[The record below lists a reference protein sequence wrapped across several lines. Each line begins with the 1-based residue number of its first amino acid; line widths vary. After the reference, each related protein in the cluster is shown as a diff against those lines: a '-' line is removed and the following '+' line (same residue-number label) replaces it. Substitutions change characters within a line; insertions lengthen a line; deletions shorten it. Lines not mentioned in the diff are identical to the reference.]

1 MKSLISVINK
11 FMDINPK
18 ELVEIIL
25 NYKYTKGIEICIEYG
40 NVIEMK
46 YLDDLVFEMKK
57 NNLVLQIHGNS
68 GLDLATNIEYM
79 KKLEEY
85 ADYLGY
91 PIVVTM
97 HSIYDQ
103 DKEESLKKS
112 IEYLG
117 ELVKNIDND
126 KIIISVENL
135 NDSKNLDRLEKEY
148 ITPMIL
154 NDEKL
159 YFTYDIGHE
168 LADYGNTTNLN
179 EYLIEEIKNIHL
191 HTHNSR
197 KDHQPIYENDIYWND
212 IMKSLVYLINN
223 NYAGNIVY
231 EYDLYDCKGETK
243 VDKINDYLKSIDLIS
258 EKYN

>member
-1 MKSLISVINK
+1 MKSLISINYK
-11 FMDINPK
+11 FMNVNPR
-18 ELVEIIL
+18 ELVEML
-25 NYKYTKGIEICIEYG
+25 LKYKYTKGIEACIEYG

-57 NNLVLQIHGNS
+57 YDLVLQIHGNS
-68 GLDLATNIEYM
+68 NLDLATNIEYM
-79 KKLEEY
+79 HRLEKY

-97 HSIYDQ
+97 HSVYDP

-148 ITPMIL
+148 ITAMIL

-168 LADYGNTTNLN
+168 LADYGKTTNLN

-191 HTHNSR
+191 HTHNNR
-197 KDHQPIYENDIYWND
+197 KDHQPIYENDAYWND

-223 NYAGNIVY
+223 NYVGNIVY
-231 EYDLYDCKGETK
+231 EYDLYDCKGETT